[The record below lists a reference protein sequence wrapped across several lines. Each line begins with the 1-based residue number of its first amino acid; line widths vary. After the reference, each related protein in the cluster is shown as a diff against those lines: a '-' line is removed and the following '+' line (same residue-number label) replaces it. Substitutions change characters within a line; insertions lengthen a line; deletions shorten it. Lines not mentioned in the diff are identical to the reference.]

1 MAVFRHYAPTGLT
14 FSQLL
19 LRAVVVLSA
28 SYGLAL
34 VSRRF
39 FERPILS
46 LKRYLNDSPGRA
58 KVTYATP

>member
-1 MAVFRHYAPTGLT
+1 MVVFRHYVPTGLT
-14 FSQLL
+14 FPQLL

-46 LKRYLNDSPGRA
+46 LKRYLTDTPGRG
-58 KVTYATP
+58 KIIYATR

>member
-1 MAVFRHYAPTGLT
+1 MAVFRHYVPAGLT
-14 FSQLL
+14 FPQLL

-46 LKRYLNDSPGRA
+46 LKRYLTDRPGRR
-58 KVTYATP
+58 KIIYATQ